1 MARRLIV
8 SNFVTIDGRFEGP
21 DKLVESLFEHYH
33 PAYQGDDSFDHYNAE
48 LMEAA
53 EFLLLSRTAFIGN
66 RQYWTGVPDDPDATQ
81 IRRRIAARMQA
92 MEKIVV
98 TNGLS
103 ADELGAWTN
112 TRIIPRAEAHAQL
125 RALKA
130 EPGGDILVILSRLM
144 WNDLI
149 VAGLVD
155 ELHLTVF
162 PVVAGEGSPIFTGR
176 PPVKMKL
183 LGTRTWEGSGN
194 VLMRWAVS
202 Q

>member
-1 MARRLIV
+1 MRKLIV

-21 DKLVESLFEHYH
+21 DKRVESLFEHYH
-33 PAYQGDDSFDHYNAE
+33 ADYEGDDSFDYYNAE
-48 LMEAA
+48 LMHAA

-66 RQYWTGVPDDPDATQ
+66 REYWTGVPGDPNATE
-81 IRRRIAARMQA
+81 IRRRIAARMQE
-92 MEKIVV
+92 MEKVV
-98 TNGLS
+98 IADGLS

-112 TRIIPRAEAHAQL
+112 TRIIPRTEAHENL

-130 EPGGDILVILSRLM
+130 EPGGDILVILSRLL

-162 PVVAGEGSPIFTGR
+162 PIVAGEGSPIFTGR
-176 PPVKMKL
+176 PPVKLKL
-183 LGTRTWEGSGN
+183 LGTRTWERSGN
-194 VLMRWAVS
+194 VLMRWGVS